1 VNSKIPIN
9 NVAGIIIAAGESKRL
24 GTPKQLLPWQGK
36 MLLEYIIQTISNC
49 NIDPIHVILG
59 SNYEQI
65 TSVINF
71 QGVKIINNKNW
82 KEGKGTSIS
91 LGIRSL
97 PEQIKAAFIFVGDQ
111 PFLNANLIGAL
122 LHLYKNKEFDIV
134 APFVHGIQS
143 NPVLF
148 NQSVFK
154 ELIKLKGEEGGKDI
168 FKKFRLEKL
177 DWDKEQ
183 ILWDI
188 DSLEDYQKLI
198 NLV

>member
-1 VNSKIPIN
+1 VSSKIPFN

-36 MLLEYIIQTISNC
+36 KLLEYIIQTIRNC

-65 TSVINF
+65 ASVINYK
-71 QGVKIINNKNW
+71 GVKLINNKNW
-82 KEGKGTSIS
+82 REGKGTSIS

-97 PEQIKAAFIFVGDQ
+97 PEQIKATFIFVVDQ
-111 PFLNANLIGAL
+111 PFLNANLIDSL
-122 LHLYKNKEFDIV
+122 LHLYKNNEFDIV

-148 NQSVFK
+148 NQSVFQ